1 MVVKEGQS
9 SEQVKPVET
18 AEITDE
24 KPKTVT
30 KRKKLKRQ
38 VSRGQVHIL
47 ASFNNTVVSVTDEQ
61 GNVLASASAGSS
73 GFRGSKKGTAY
84 AAQVATEKALTD
96 AKTFGIAKVDVIV
109 TGIGLGR
116 DSAIRTLINQ
126 RLTVETIRDKTGIPH
141 GGTRP
146 RKAKRN

>member
-1 MVVKEGQS
+1 M
-9 SEQVKPVET
+9 
-18 AEITDE
+18 TDE